1 MKQYLADFGLLFVG
15 IFWGL
20 GFVFVKI
27 GLNTGIDPFYLSAIR
42 FLVGGLILYGIFFRK
57 IGNFTKH
64 DIFAGLIV
72 GTFQF
77 FGYAFQT
84 YGAMINV
91 IIVPYIFWLLHK
103 KRPDVFAFLASVI
116 CVMGVAVISFDRK
129 INLANLN
136 FGDILTII
144 SAVFFAGQI
153 ATNGYFSKKVEPL
166 KLVVMQMFVAGILFV
181 ANFFIFSDVGKVEK
195 PAGMML
201 VSIIYLTIFST
212 AIPTVLQTFC
222 QKYTT
227 STRASIL
234 MSTESL
240 FAPLFAFFI
249 LSERLSL
256 RVAVGAGLVLFAVLV
271 SETKLGFKKIEK

>member
-1 MKQYLADFGLLFVG
+1 ML
-15 IFWGL
+15 
-20 GFVFVKI
+20 
-27 GLNTGIDPFYLSAIR
+27 
-42 FLVGGLILYGIFFRK
+42 
-57 IGNFTKH
+57 
-64 DIFAGLIV
+64 
-72 GTFQF
+72 
-77 FGYAFQT
+77 
-84 YGAMINV
+84 
-91 IIVPYIFWLLHK
+91 
-103 KRPDVFAFLASVI
+103 
-116 CVMGVAVISFDRK
+116 
-129 INLANLN
+129 
-136 FGDILTII
+136 
-144 SAVFFAGQI
+144 
-153 ATNGYFSKKVEPL
+153 
-166 KLVVMQMFVAGILFV
+166 VAGILFV
-181 ANFFIFSDVGKVEK
+181 ANFFIFSNAGKVEK